1 LLLFEYG
8 ETYITWLVFFL
19 RAGQPFLLPTRDSV
33 ALLFELS
40 LKKVYEAGDCELFA
54 WLLLPEMYLLWL
66 KPLFI

>member
-1 LLLFEYG
+1 MF
-8 ETYITWLVFFL
+8 
-19 RAGQPFLLPTRDSV
+19 PTSDNV

-40 LKKVYEAGDCELFA
+40 LKKVYDAGDYELLA